1 MSELQCS
8 VFEGTSVANF
18 IFLIAITG
26 GIVVSYIPQY
36 IRIWNRRSSEGL
48 STNFLLL
55 GSSSSLFTL
64 TNIILVS
71 SKARHCCFI
80 GALSVFNCLNSLIS
94 LFQIGTQ
101 SVCAVLIL
109 VFVLIWTGNSVL
121 QDKHEYSRIVKVGYF
136 VLIHAIVSIIQV
148 FVGLMFGGKV
158 LLRLAQLNGLMST
171 LLTFIKYVPQIH
183 TTYKLKHPGTLS
195 IGMMCIQTP
204 GGAIFTATLYF
215 SKGSHWSSWIS
226 YFFAFLLQGTLLS
239 LCIYYQYFKYHGELA
254 DQLEREAIDR
264 IVYENT
270 TTSEASEP
278 LLQESES

>member
-1 MSELQCS
+1 M
-8 VFEGTSVANF
+8 ANF

-36 IRIWNRRSSEGL
+36 VRIWNRRSSEGL

-64 TNIILVS
+64 TNILLVS
-71 SKARHCCFI
+71 SKARYCCSI
-80 GALSVFNCLNSLIS
+80 GALSVFNCVNALIS

-109 VFVLIWTGNSVL
+109 VFVLVFTKNSVV
-121 QDKHEYSRIVKVGYF
+121 QDKQEYAQIVKVAHLVTG
-136 VLIHAIVSIIQV
+136 HAIVSLFQV
-148 FVGLMFGGKV
+148 IAGLAVGGKI
-158 LLRLAQLNGLMST
+158 LLWLAQLNGLMST

-239 LCIYYQYFKYHGELA
+239 LCIYYQYFKNHGVLA
-254 DQLEREAIDR
+254 DELERQAMERIAEENAI
-264 IVYENT
+264 
-270 TTSEASEP
+270 SEVSEP
-278 LLQESES
+278 LLNNRDSES